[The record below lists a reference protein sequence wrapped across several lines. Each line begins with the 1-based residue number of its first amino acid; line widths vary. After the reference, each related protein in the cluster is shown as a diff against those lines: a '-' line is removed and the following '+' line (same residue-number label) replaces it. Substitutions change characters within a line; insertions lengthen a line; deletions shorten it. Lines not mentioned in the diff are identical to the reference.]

1 MDKQILTFSAELTA
15 NVEERTISGKI
26 VPAGT
31 GEVGNT
37 SAGRVVFEKGA
48 IALPEDPKTIKLL
61 NQHDMRQPLGKATS
75 FSEDSQ
81 GNIFGSFKIS
91 RSNRGTEALILA
103 EEGLQSGLSVG
114 VEVITA
120 KNKGGVMHVSA
131 AKLFEVSLVTEPAFK
146 SAQVID
152 VAAES
157 DIEAATSTSTKTT
170 TINTTIVET
179 ETETETE
186 SETAVENTPETVA
199 APAVEAAAVEAARPV
214 VTATTHVRERIA
226 PITSAQYL
234 EANIKAAL
242 GDDEARRTVRA
253 ADDSTSTNTGLTL
266 PQHLNT
272 FITDTFSG
280 RPAFEAATRSAL
292 TESGMSFTVPRL
304 YTNAGTPDV
313 APTVADTN
321 EGAAPSETGMTSAYD
336 TVDVNKFS
344 GLQRVSFE
352 LVDRSSPAFMELMMA
367 ELRKAYEKA
376 TDAAL
381 LSAFISSGTT
391 AATTAATAAGLQS
404 FISVEGAAAYKGT
417 GGDFANKLVAS
428 TDQWA
433 AIAGYADTTG
443 RALYSAQGPTYNAS
457 GVATATSVRG
467 GILGTDLIVD
477 HNISASGISDDSAF
491 LVAPSSVYAWESPTT
506 QLRVNVLTSGEIEI
520 NLYGYLALYVAKSG
534 KGVRRFAVA

>member
-114 VEVITA
+114 VEVIRS

-131 AKLFEVSLVTEPAFK
+131 ARLFEVSLVTEPAFK

-152 VAAES
+152 VAAEEV
-157 DIEAATSTSTKTT
+157 EAATSTSTKTT
-170 TINTTIVET
+170 TINTTIVEV

-272 FITDTFSG
+272 FITDTFTG
-280 RPAFEAATRSAL
+280 RPAFEAVTRNAL

-304 YTNAGTPDV
+304 YTNAGTPNT

-321 EGAAPSETGMTSAYD
+321 EGSAPSETGMTSSYD

-352 LVDRSSPAFMELMMA
+352 LVDRSSPAFMELMMV

-381 LSAFISSGTT
+381 IAAFIANGT
-391 AATTAATAAGLQS
+391 AATNVATTAAGLQS
-404 FISVEGAAAYKGT
+404 FVSVEGAAAYKGT

-433 AIAGYADTTG
+433 AITGYADTTG
-443 RALYSAQGPTYNAS
+443 RPLYSAQGPTYNAA
-457 GVATATSVRG
+457 GNAVATSVRG
-467 GILGTDLIVD
+467 GVLGTDLIVD
-477 HNISASGISDDSAF
+477 HNISASGIADDSAF

>member
-1 MDKQILTFSAELTA
+1 MENQVITFTAGLIA
-15 NVEERTISGKI
+15 NVEERLISGKI

-37 SAGRVVFEKGA
+37 SAGKVVFEKGA
-48 IALPEDPKTIKLL
+48 IALPEDPKTVKLL
-61 NQHDMRQPLGKATS
+61 NQHDSRQPLGKATQ
-75 FSEDSQ
+75 FTEQED
-81 GNIFGSFKIS
+81 GIYASFKVS
-91 RSNRGTEALILA
+91 RSNRGSEALILA

-114 VEVITA
+114 VEVI
-120 KNKGGVMHVSA
+120 KSKQKGNVMFVSA
-131 AKLFEVSLVTEPAFK
+131 AKLLEVSLVTEPAFK

-152 VAAES
+152 VAAE
-157 DIEAATSTSTKTT
+157 ETPEVVEE
-170 TINTTIVET
+170 NT
-179 ETETETE
+179 TE

-199 APAVEAAAVEAARPV
+199 APAVEAAAVEAARPTV
-214 VTATTHVRERIA
+214 VTATTFVRERVA

-242 GDDEARRTVRA
+242 GDDEARRVIRA

-266 PQHLNT
+266 APHLNT
-272 FITDTFSG
+272 FITDTFTG
-280 RPAFEAATRSAL
+280 RPAFEAVTRSAL
-292 TESGMSFTVPRL
+292 TESGMSFTVPRM
-304 YTNAGTPDV
+304 YTNATSANT

-352 LVDRSSPAFMELMMA
+352 LVDRSSPAFMELMMT
-367 ELRKAYEKA
+367 ELRKAYEAA
-376 TDAAL
+376 TDKALIAAFT
-381 LSAFISSGTT
+381 ASGTQ
-391 AATTAATAAGLQS
+391 ATGVAATAAGLQS

-433 AIAGYADTTG
+433 AISGYADTTG

-457 GVATATSVRG
+457 GNAVATSVRG

-477 HNISASGISDDSAF
+477 HNITTSGVIDESAF
-491 LVAPSSVYAWESPTT
+491 LVAPASVYTWESPTT

-520 NLYGYLALYVAKSG
+520 NLYGYLAIYVAKSG
-534 KGVRRFAVA
+534 KGVRRFNYTAP

>member
-1 MDKQILTFSAELTA
+1 MENQVITFSSGLIA
-15 NVEERTISGKI
+15 NVEERLISGKI
-26 VPAGT
+26 VPTGT

-37 SAGRVVFEKGA
+37 SAGKVVFEKGA
-48 IALPEDPKTIKLL
+48 IALPEDPKTVKLL
-61 NQHDMRQPLGKATS
+61 NQHDMRQPLGKATQ
-75 FSEDSQ
+75 FTEQED
-81 GNIFGSFKIS
+81 GIYASFKIS
-91 RSNRGTEALILA
+91 RSNRGSEALILA

-114 VEVITA
+114 VEVI
-120 KNKGGVMHVSA
+120 KSKQKGNVMFVSA

-152 VAAES
+152 VAAEENP
-157 DIEAATSTSTKTT
+157 EA
-170 TINTTIVET
+170 VE
-179 ETETETE
+179 EIQPTE

-199 APAVEAAAVEAARPV
+199 APVEAAAVEAARPV
-214 VTATTHVRERIA
+214 VTATTFVRERVA

-234 EANIKAAL
+234 EASMKAAL

-266 PQHLNT
+266 PSHLNT
-272 FITDTFSG
+272 FITDTFTG
-280 RPAFEAATRSAL
+280 RPAFEAATRGSLAGID
-292 TESGMSFTVPRL
+292 GMSFTVPRL
-304 YTNAGTPDV
+304 YVNAASPDT

-336 TVDVNKFS
+336 TISIEKFS

-381 LSAFISSGTT
+381 LAAFIANGTT

-433 AIAGYADTTG
+433 AITGYADTTG
-443 RALYSAQGPTYNAS
+443 RPLYSAQGATFNAA
-457 GVATATSVRG
+457 GNAVATSVVG

-477 HNISASGISDDSAF
+477 HNISASGIVDNSAF
-491 LVAPSSVYAWESPTT
+491 LVAPSSVYTWESPTT

-520 NLYGYLALYVAKSG
+520 NLYGYLAIYLAKSG
-534 KGVRRFAVA
+534 KGVRKYNLA

>member
-48 IALPEDPKTIKLL
+48 IALPDDPKTIKLL

-81 GNIFGSFKIS
+81 GNIYGSFKIS

-170 TINTTIVET
+170 TINTTIVEI
-179 ETETETE
+179 ETETE
-186 SETAVENTPETVA
+186 SEQSMENTPETVA

-242 GDDEARRTVRA
+242 GDDEARRTIRA

-266 PQHLNT
+266 PSHLNT
-272 FITDTFSG
+272 FITDTFTG
-280 RPAFEAATRSAL
+280 RPAFEAATRGSLAGID
-292 TESGMSFTVPRL
+292 GMSFTVPRL

-336 TVDVNKFS
+336 TISIEKFS

-352 LVDRSSPAFMELMMA
+352 LVDRSSPAFMDLMMA

-381 LSAFISSGTT
+381 LAAYVSSGTT

-404 FISVEGAAAYKGT
+404 FVSVEGAAAYKGT

-428 TDQWA
+428 TDAWA
-433 AIAGYADTTG
+433 AIAGFADSTG
-443 RALYSAQGPTYNAS
+443 RSLYSAQGATQNAS
-457 GVATATSVRG
+457 GNAVATSVVG
-467 GILGTDLIVD
+467 GVLGTDLIVD
-477 HNISASGISDDSAF
+477 HNISTSGVVDNSMF
-491 LVAPSSVYAWESPTT
+491 LVAPASVYTWESPTT

-520 NLYGYLALYVAKSG
+520 NLYGYLAIYLAKSG
-534 KGVRRFAVA
+534 KGVRKFNLT

>member
-1 MDKQILTFSAELTA
+1 MENQVITFSSGLIA
-15 NVEERTISGKI
+15 NVEERLISGKI

-37 SAGRVVFEKGA
+37 SAGKVVFEKGA
-48 IALPEDPKTIKLL
+48 IALPEDPKTVKLL
-61 NQHDMRQPLGKATS
+61 NQHDSRQPLGKATQ
-75 FSEDSQ
+75 FTEQED
-81 GNIFGSFKIS
+81 GIYASFKVS

-114 VEVITA
+114 VEVI
-120 KNKGGVMHVSA
+120 KSKQKGNVMFVSA
-131 AKLFEVSLVTEPAFK
+131 AKLLEVSLVTEPAFK

-152 VAAES
+152 VAAEETP
-157 DIEAATSTSTKTT
+157 EA
-170 TINTTIVET
+170 VE
-179 ETETETE
+179 EIQPTE

-199 APAVEAAAVEAARPV
+199 APVEAAAVEAARPTV
-214 VTATTHVRERIA
+214 VTATTFVRERIA

-234 EANIKAAL
+234 EANIKAAM
-242 GDDEARRTVRA
+242 GDDEARRVVRA

-266 PQHLNT
+266 APHLNT
-272 FITDTFSG
+272 FLTDTFTG
-280 RPAFEAATRSAL
+280 RPAFEAATTAAL
-292 TESGMSFTVPRL
+292 MAEGMSFTVPRL
-304 YTNAGTPDV
+304 YVNNATANT

-321 EGAAPSETGMTSAYD
+321 EGSAPSETGMTSAYD

-352 LVDRSSPAFMELMMA
+352 LVDRSQPQFMELMMI

-381 LSAFISSGTT
+381 IAAFTASGTQ
-391 AATTAATAAGLQS
+391 AASVATTAAGLQS
-404 FISVEGAAAYKGT
+404 FVSVEGAAAYKGT

-443 RALYSAQGPTYNAS
+443 RALYSAQGATYNAA
-457 GVATATSVRG
+457 GNAVATSVRG
-467 GILGTDLIVD
+467 NVLGTDLIVD
-477 HNISASGISDDSAF
+477 HNITTSGIIDDSAF
-491 LVAPSSVYAWESPTT
+491 LVAPSSVYCWESPQT
-506 QLRVNVLTSGEIEI
+506 QLRVNVLTTGEIEI
-520 NLYGYLALYVAKSG
+520 NLYGYLAIYLAKSG
-534 KGVRRFAVA
+534 KGVRRFNMTA